1 LPLLGFHRLFEPS
14 LLNLAACFLQ
24 TYVTA
29 MFTSWIQQ
37 DLHRKQCQQHH
48 HIIHESAQQL
58 TQTIDLKLLAQYDY
72 KPSTIYGKMLNPGN
86 PALSKK

>member
-1 LPLLGFHRLFEPS
+1 
-14 LLNLAACFLQ
+14 
-24 TYVTA
+24 